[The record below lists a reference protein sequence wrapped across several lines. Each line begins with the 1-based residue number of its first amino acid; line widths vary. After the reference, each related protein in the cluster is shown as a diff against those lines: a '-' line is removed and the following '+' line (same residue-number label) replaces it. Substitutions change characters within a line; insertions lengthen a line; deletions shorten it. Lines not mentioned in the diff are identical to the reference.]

1 MYRQMF
7 KSIYNIDKIWLDSC
21 RIFSAVFRK
30 YVAYN
35 YIAIRMFSY
44 SFNAQFY
51 HDHICEKK
59 PFKYK
64 IIVIFKNPVC
74 FFFKQCCQI

>member
-1 MYRQMF
+1 MF
-7 KSIYNIDKIWLDSC
+7 KSIYNIVKICLDSC
-21 RIFSAVFRK
+21 RAFSAVFRK

-35 YIAIRMFSY
+35 YIAIRMFLS
-44 SFNAQFY
+44 SFNAHLY

-64 IIVIFKNPVC
+64 III
-74 FFFKQCCQI
+74 I